1 MFQRL
6 NWVWWID
13 PVGLNRA
20 WPTRKLA
27 GSGVQPMRQLI
38 SWQLSILLLAG
49 MAAGAQAPNSNQN
62 GQSPDSPPAEN
73 ATPPAASQAPT
84 RQPMITPGITVTGT
98 PPHAEPT
105 LPKLPPDQFTDCY
118 AASKTKGPETMD
130 FLGMK
135 LCELQLARDERIVI
149 EKCTNHDGK
158 SAPPVII
165 QACTELLDRNLLQ
178 GHERFYLFVDRAM
191 GYVAQGDKQRAL
203 DEYNTAVKLAPKYA
217 QPYYYRGVFYLAQ
230 ADVDGALHDFDTAL
244 SLNPKLVP
252 ALLQRAKIHK
262 TQNDFSG
269 ARADYSEAIRL
280 KPKTA
285 AVWSE
290 RGYVCLLQHDYE
302 SAIKDEAEAIRLD
315 PKLARAYF
323 LRGAAFGDLGNSPS
337 AVSDITTAVGLDP
350 SLDRY
355 ISSKGKTATLTLPP
369 L

>member
-1 MFQRL
+1 
-6 NWVWWID
+6 
-13 PVGLNRA
+13 
-20 WPTRKLA
+20 
-27 GSGVQPMRQLI
+27 MRQLI

-49 MAAGAQAPNSNQN
+49 MAAGAQVPNSNQN

-84 RQPMITPGITVTGT
+84 RQPMITPGVTVTGT
-98 PPHAEPT
+98 PPRAEPL

-118 AASKTKGPETMD
+118 AINNTKDPETMD

-158 SAPPVII
+158 TEPPVIV
-165 QACTELLDRNLLQ
+165 QACNELLNRDMLH

-191 GYVAQGDKQRAL
+191 GYVAQGDKQHAL
-203 DEYNTAVKLAPKYA
+203 DDYNTAVKFAPKYA
-217 QPYYYRGVFYLAQ
+217 QPYYYRGVFYAGQ
-230 ADVDGALHDFDTAL
+230 TDVEAALRDFDTAL
-244 SLNPKLVP
+244 SLNPQFIP
-252 ALLQRAKIHK
+252 ALLERAKIHK
-262 TQNDFSG
+262 TQNDLSG
-269 ARADYSEAIRL
+269 ALADYSEAIRL
-280 KPKTA
+280 KPKKA
-285 AVWSE
+285 AAWTE

-315 PKLARAYF
+315 PKLARAWY
-323 LRGAAFGDLGNSPS
+323 LRGAAYGNLGDSPN
-337 AVSDITTAVGLDP
+337 AVSDVATAVRLDP

-355 ISSKGKTATLTLPP
+355 ISTKGKTATLTLPP